1 MNILIFMMSMAL
13 IPRGHTHS
21 RRCSPHRVEYSTTGY
36 ILKYRTMW
44 S

>member
-1 MNILIFMMSMAL
+1 MMSMAL

-21 RRCSPHRVEYSTTGY
+21 WRYGLRRVEYSATDY
-36 ILKYRTMW
+36 ILNYCTMW